1 MVLVMVM
8 VMVLVMVAGGLSYGQ
23 SCGVSGGQFKNG
35 FFPLHT
41 SPISHALSLGVESSI
56 SLLILVLFL
65 FLLLFLLLYRTMSCD
80 SFLWQIFSVNTWTRP
95 PKDPA

>member
-1 MVLVMVM
+1 MASPVEHPSGL
-8 VMVLVMVAGGLSYGQ
+8 AGGRS
-23 SCGVSGGQFKNG
+23 KNG

-56 SLLILVLFL
+56 SLLVLVL
-65 FLLLFLLLYRTMSCD
+65 FLLLFLLLLLLLLLYRTMSCD